1 MEIKGISTS
10 FIIVDFLLDSMFYRN
25 KMSFSSVWEASEAE
39 QSLLDLCFWLLTCI
53 IQRGQN
59 EKFH

>member
-25 KMSFSSVWEASEAE
+25 KMSLSSVWEASE
-39 QSLLDLCFWLLTCI
+39 F
-53 IQRGQN
+53 
-59 EKFH
+59 